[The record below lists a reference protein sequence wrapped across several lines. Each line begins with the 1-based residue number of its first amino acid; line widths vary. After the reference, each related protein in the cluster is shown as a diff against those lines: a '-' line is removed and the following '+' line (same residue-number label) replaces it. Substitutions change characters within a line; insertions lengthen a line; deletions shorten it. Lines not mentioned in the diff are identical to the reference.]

1 MEFTF
6 LFSIFHKDKLI
17 FLKYLITQNKQWSNI
32 LFSYERIKEKK
43 KVVFR
48 FVCVLFYSIKNRIVS
63 NDCLKSGNW
72 YLHSLTPLNLE
83 V

>member
-32 LFSYERIKEKK
+32 LFSYERIEEKK
-43 KVVFR
+43 R
-48 FVCVLFYSIKNRIVS
+48 
-63 NDCLKSGNW
+63 W
-72 YLHSLTPLNLE
+72 YLGLFVSSFILLKTEL
-83 V
+83 